1 MPGPLIAYAALAGLQ
16 LLSGVQQANAIQKQ
30 AELQKQLDRFNI
42 EQAELDAFNAEAD
55 GYTQSARYANVVEQI
70 NSTQR
75 NTYYAA
81 DVDPNFGTAKDIQTD
96 SSVTGKLNLIDI
108 QNQAHQQALG
118 YKKQANNM
126 RGQSELNQI
135 GAEFKA
141 KGVRNAAI
149 LGAANT
155 ALTGYERSRAI
166 QVEKAPIESTSQPL
180 GTSAGD
186 NDTALYGWAPRTYKS
201 KYYGVIGR
209 K

>member
-42 EQAELDAFNAEAD
+42 EQAELD
-55 GYTQSARYANVVEQI
+55 V

>member
-1 MPGPLIAYAALAGLQ
+1 MPGPMIAYAALAGLQ

-55 GYTQSARYANVVEQI
+55 GYTQSARYANVINEI

-81 DVDPNFGTAKDIQTD
+81 DVDPNFGTAKDIQED
-96 SSVTGKLNLIDI
+96 STVTGKLNLIDI
-108 QNQAHQQALG
+108 QNQAHQQAMG

-126 RGQSELNQI
+126 RGQSALNTI

-141 KGVRNAAI
+141 KTTRNAAI

-155 ALTGYERSRAI
+155 MLTGYERNRPV
-166 QVEKAPIESTSQPL
+166 QVEEAPVESSSQAL

-186 NDTALYGWAPRTYKS
+186 NDTALYGWAPRSYKS
-201 KYYGVIGR
+201 KYFGTIGG